1 MLGVGEGN
9 GIVVVDGEDV
19 VGHGDVVGDD
29 VDGDDGIKYLALAGA
44 VFWHP
49 ES

>member
-9 GIVVVDGEDV
+9 GIVVVDGEEV
-19 VGHGDVVGDD
+19 VGHGDVVGDA

>member
-1 MLGVGEGN
+1 M
-9 GIVVVDGEDV
+9 DGEEV
-19 VGHGDVVGDD
+19 VGHGDVVGD
-29 VDGDDGIKYLALAGA
+29 GDDRIKYLALAGA